1 MFSIRTNYKTIYENI
16 LDTAGEYLKKNT
28 GIQSLVIG
36 LSGGID
42 SALTCVIA
50 SELIKQ
56 FPGMRLI
63 GRSIPIETNTDHE
76 IIRAKKIGENFCTL
90 FQQEDLT
97 AAFQNLYKDLMSNS
111 HRKHSESYEEK
122 IRRGNVKAR
131 LRMVYLFD
139 LAHYEKGMVLST
151 DNYTELLLGFW
162 TLHGDVGNY
171 GFLQYLW
178 KTEVYGLSQFLV
190 DHYRSRNEISK
201 ADALQ
206 SCIDAVPTDGLGITT
221 SDFDQIGVTDY
232 TMVDHILIRYLKGE
246 EENRDH
252 PVIVR
257 HIRSEFKRRD
267 PQNISREALVQ
278 DSR

>member
-1 MFSIRTNYKTIYENI
+1 MLSIRTNYKTIYNNI

-28 GIQSLVIG
+28 AVQSLVIG

-50 SELIKQ
+50 SELVKQ
-56 FPGMRLI
+56 FPGMGLI
-63 GRSIPIETNTDHE
+63 GRSIPIESNTDHE
-76 IIRAKKIGENFCTL
+76 ILRARNIGENFCTH

-97 AAFQNLYKDLMSNS
+97 HAFQNLYKDLMLNN

-122 IRRGNVKAR
+122 IRRGNIKAR

-178 KTEVYGLSQFLV
+178 KTEVYGLSQFLA
-190 DHYRSRNEISK
+190 DQYRNQNEISK

-206 SCIDAVPTDGLGITT
+206 ACIDALPTDGLGITT

-232 TMVDHILIRYLKGE
+232 TMVDHILICYLKGE

-267 PQNISREALVQ
+267 PQSIGREVLVQ

>member
-1 MFSIRTNYKTIYENI
+1 MLSIRTNYETIYNNI
-16 LDTAGEYLKKNT
+16 LDTAGAYLTKNSE
-28 GIQSLVIG
+28 IQSLVIG

-50 SELIKQ
+50 SELVTK
-56 FPGMRLI
+56 FPGRSLI
-63 GRSIPIETNTDHE
+63 GRSIPIESNTDHE
-76 IIRAKKIGENFCTL
+76 ISRAKKIGENFCTH

-97 AAFQNLYKDLMSNS
+97 HAFQNLCKDLILNS
-111 HRKHSESYEEK
+111 HRKHSESHDEK
-122 IRRGNVKAR
+122 IRRGNIKAR
-131 LRMVYLFD
+131 LRMMYLFD

-190 DHYRSRNEISK
+190 DQYRNQNETSK

-206 SCIDAVPTDGLGITT
+206 ECIDAVPTDGLGITT

-232 TMVDHILIRYLKGE
+232 TMVDNILIRYLKGE

-267 PQNISREALVQ
+267 PQSIGRDTIVQ

>member
-76 IIRAKKIGENFCTL
+76 IIRAKKIGENFCTH

-190 DHYRSRNEISK
+190 DQYRSRNEISK

-232 TMVDHILIRYLKGE
+232 TMVDHILIRYLTGE